1 MIRTDRGPGIL
12 ATATVVTGLI
22 AGVYYAF
29 ACAVMLGL
37 GASGDR
43 TFIEAMQNVN
53 KKIENPVFFLS
64 FYGALVL
71 PAWALRE
78 YRHDR
83 RMRLWIGAALI
94 LYVIGLLTTMG
105 INIPLNNDLANA
117 GNPATI
123 ADPAAVRA
131 RFEDTWNVWNIARAV
146 VSTGAAI
153 CLARAMVLLGRTSVS
168 QSSEVIRTASP
179 IGFSPEL

>member
-1 MIRTDRGPGIL
+1 MIRTDRGAGIL
-12 ATATVVTGLI
+12 AAATVVTGLI

-43 TFIEAMQNVN
+43 TFIEAMQNIN

-64 FYGALVL
+64 FCGALVL
-71 PAWALRE
+71 PAWALRR
-78 YRHDR
+78 YRRDP
-83 RMRLWIGAALI
+83 RMRLWIGVALV

-117 GNPATI
+117 GDPAKI

-131 RFEDTWNVWNIARAV
+131 GFEDTWNLWNIARAV
-146 VSTGAAI
+146 VSTGAAG
-153 CLARAMVLLGRTSVS
+153 CLARAMVLLGRASSVNRA
-168 QSSEVIRTASP
+168 Q
-179 IGFSPEL
+179 